1 MDMGTSSMSMGG
13 ATATA
18 SETAAAY
25 TAAAMDMGGGC
36 QVSVKDPSITF
47 ISFDLIDN
55 PAGFISS
62 TWHITSNGMFAG
74 SCIGVILLVMSL
86 EFLRLASR
94 EYDRFIVRQARNQQQ
109 HIHSNAEIN
118 PKIDGSGPQSTQT
131 VVTSHKS
138 TQSFRPDLLQQ
149 IIRALFHMI
158 QFAVAYFVMLLAMY
172 FNGYII
178 ICIIIGAF
186 LGAFVF
192 SWEPIN
198 LGLAICVTSLKYE
211 LTVE

>member
-18 SETAAAY
+18 TGTMTAVT

-36 QVSVKDPSITF
+36 Q
-47 ISFDLIDN
+47 ISMLWNWYTIDSC
-55 PAGFISS
+55 FISS

-86 EFLRLASR
+86 EFLRRASI
-94 EYDRFIVRQARNQQQ
+94 EYDRFIVRQARNQHQYIQ
-109 HIHSNAEIN
+109 SNAEIN

-131 VVTSHKS
+131 VVASQKTR
-138 TQSFRPDLLQQ
+138 QSFRPDLLQQ
-149 IIRALFHMI
+149 IIRALFHMM

-198 LGLAICVTSLKYE
+198 LRSKDNEEATFCCG
-211 LTVE
+211 

>member
-18 SETAAAY
+18 TGTAAAN
-25 TAAAMDMGGGC
+25 TAAAMNMGGGC
-36 QVSVKDPSITF
+36 QVSMLWNWYT
-47 ISFDLIDN
+47 IDSC
-55 PAGFISS
+55 FISS

-86 EFLRLASR
+86 EFLRRASR
-94 EYDRFIVRQARNQQQ
+94 EYDHFIVRQARNQQQ
-109 HIHSNAEIN
+109 HIQSNSEIN

-198 LGLAICVTSLKYE
+198 LGSNDNEEATFCCG
-211 LTVE
+211 